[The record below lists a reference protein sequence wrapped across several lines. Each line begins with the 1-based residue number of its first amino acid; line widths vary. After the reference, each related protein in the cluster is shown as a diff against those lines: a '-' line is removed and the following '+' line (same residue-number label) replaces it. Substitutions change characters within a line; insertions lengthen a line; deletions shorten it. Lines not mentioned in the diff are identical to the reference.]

1 MRLSKRM
8 TMVLAL
14 LLSVI
19 GADVCAQEV
28 ADSVWVDS
36 VEVDSV
42 ALAEEFKSDYDS
54 EEDKARKDSLI
65 QARYVIVSMNGKYGI
80 YDREKN
86 DSVTAVDMDYIEYSH
101 YFQPEDGMC
110 FCYFYY
116 EKELQCGKI
125 GINMNDNTKME
136 AFADNP
142 RLVGKVE
149 DFTAIDS
156 LISVRSYDVLSECMA
171 AIDGVQG
178 QVAVIDARTADVL
191 AWGALEN
198 VEGDIVYAPLLKR
211 LCSSET
217 YMPFVAADCLAQS
230 NTSLEDSVDTEQ
242 GILVLNDSVR
252 IRDHNWRRGGYGM
265 LTYRQALL
273 NKSRIGMYHAMMTQ
287 PDGMDYWKYATD
299 QTKNTNALEL
309 ATVFNNI
316 FHLDSVNVSAERR
329 GNIRAIAIGMF
340 KEGGIQHKR
349 APKDVELAGVYNVA
363 DDGTEQTFTF
373 VGCFP
378 ADKPKYAVSMVVL
391 RKHKL
396 PASPAMVS
404 DKVNELI
411 EWLNKK

>member
-19 GADVCAQEV
+19 GADVYAQEV
-28 ADSVWVDS
+28 ADSVWADS

-54 EEDKARKDSLI
+54 EEEKAEMDSLI
-65 QARYVIVSMNGKYGI
+65 QARYVIVSKNGKYGI

-101 YFQPEDGMC
+101 YFQPENGMC
-110 FCYFYY
+110 FCYFYH
-116 EKELQCGKI
+116 EKGLQCGKI

-142 RLVGKVE
+142 RLVGKEE
-149 DFTAIDS
+149 DFPAIDS
-156 LISVRSYDVLSECMA
+156 LISARSDDVLSECMA
-171 AIDGVQG
+171 AIDGIKG
-178 QVAVIDARTADVL
+178 QVAVIDARTSDVL
-191 AWGALEN
+191 TWGALEN
-198 VEGDIVYAPLLKR
+198 VEGDTVAALLLKR
-211 LCSSET
+211 VCSSGT

-230 NTSLEDSVDTEQ
+230 KTSLEDSVDTGQ
-242 GILVLNDSVR
+242 GILVLNDSVQ
-252 IRDHNWRRGGYGM
+252 IRDHNWRKGGYEV

-273 NKSRIGMYHAMMTQ
+273 NKSRIGMYHAMMTL

-299 QTKNTNALEL
+299 QTKNTNAMEQ
-309 ATVFNNI
+309 AMVFNNI
-316 FHLDSVNVSAERR
+316 FHLDSVNVSVERR

-349 APKDVELAGVYNVA
+349 APKEVELAGVYNVA
-363 DDGTEQTFTF
+363 DDGTER
-373 VGCFP
+373 
-378 ADKPKYAVSMVVL
+378 SRHSRL
-391 RKHKL
+391 
-396 PASPAMVS
+396 
-404 DKVNELI
+404 
-411 EWLNKK
+411 

>member
-1 MRLSKRM
+1 M
-8 TMVLAL
+8 
-14 LLSVI
+14 
-19 GADVCAQEV
+19 
-28 ADSVWVDS
+28 DSC
-36 VEVDSV
+36 
-42 ALAEEFKSDYDS
+42 
-54 EEDKARKDSLI
+54 I
-65 QARYVIVSMNGKYGI
+65 QARYVIVSKNGKYGI
-80 YDREKN
+80 YDSEKN
-86 DSVTAVDMDYIEYSH
+86 DSITAVDMDYIEYSH
-101 YFQPEDGMC
+101 YFQPEDSMC

-116 EKELQCGKI
+116 EKGLQCGKI
-125 GINMNDNTKME
+125 GINMNDNTKTE
-136 AFADNP
+136 IFADNP
-142 RLVGKVE
+142 RLVGKKE
-149 DFTAIDS
+149 DFPAIDS
-156 LISVRSYDVLSECMA
+156 LISEQSNDVLSECMA
-171 AIDGVQG
+171 AIDGIQG
-178 QVAVIDARTADVL
+178 QVAVIDARTSDVL

-230 NTSLEDSVDTEQ
+230 KTSLEDSVDTDQ
-242 GILVLNDSVR
+242 GILMLNDSVR

-273 NKSRIGMYHAMMTQ
+273 NKSRIGMYHAMMTL
-287 PDGMDYWKYATD
+287 PDGMDYWMYATD
-299 QTKNTNALEL
+299 QTKNTNAMEQ

-316 FHLDSVNVSAERR
+316 FHLDSVNVSKERR

-404 DKVNELI
+404 DRVNKLI
-411 EWLNKK
+411 EWLNNM

>member
-1 MRLSKRM
+1 
-8 TMVLAL
+8 
-14 LLSVI
+14 
-19 GADVCAQEV
+19 
-28 ADSVWVDS
+28 
-36 VEVDSV
+36 
-42 ALAEEFKSDYDS
+42 
-54 EEDKARKDSLI
+54 
-65 QARYVIVSMNGKYGI
+65 
-80 YDREKN
+80 
-86 DSVTAVDMDYIEYSH
+86 
-101 YFQPEDGMC
+101 MC
-110 FCYFYY
+110 FCYFYF
-116 EKELQCGKI
+116 EKGLKCGKI

-149 DFTAIDS
+149 DFPAIDP
-156 LISVRSYDVLSECMA
+156 LISARSYDVLSECMA
-171 AIDGVQG
+171 AIDGIKG
-178 QVAVIDARTADVL
+178 QVAVIDAKTADVL
-191 AWGALEN
+191 AWGTLEN

-230 NTSLEDSVDTEQ
+230 KTSLEDSVDTGQ

-252 IRDHNWRRGGYGM
+252 ISDHNWRRGGYGM

-273 NKSRIGMYHAMMTQ
+273 NKSRIGMYHSMMTL
-287 PDGMDYWKYATD
+287 PDGIDYWRHSTD

-316 FHLDSVNVSAERR
+316 FHSDSVNVSADRR
-329 GNIRAIAIGMF
+329 SNIRATAIGMF

-349 APKDVELAGVYNVA
+349 APKNVELAGVYNVA

-378 ADKPKYAVSMVVL
+378 ADNPKYAVSMVVL

-396 PASPAMVS
+396 PTSPAMVS
-404 DKVNELI
+404 DRVNELI